1 MISVTVDYSILFYE
15 CADRHN
21 PWPTD
26 TVEVMM
32 RVGCFDC
39 WQEAR
44 PVGTHVPP
52 AHADI
57 TFPVRQNGLLVVAA
71 DACPH
76 SRFQVTVTVMIIEV

>member
-1 MISVTVDYSILFYE
+1 MISVTVDYSILFYV
-15 CADRHN
+15 CAGCHN

-32 RVGCFDC
+32 RVGRFGC

-44 PVGTHVPP
+44 SVGAHVPP

-57 TFPVRQNGLLVVAA
+57 TFPVRGMASWWLLRMPAHTV
-71 DACPH
+71 D
-76 SRFQVTVTVMIIEV
+76 SR